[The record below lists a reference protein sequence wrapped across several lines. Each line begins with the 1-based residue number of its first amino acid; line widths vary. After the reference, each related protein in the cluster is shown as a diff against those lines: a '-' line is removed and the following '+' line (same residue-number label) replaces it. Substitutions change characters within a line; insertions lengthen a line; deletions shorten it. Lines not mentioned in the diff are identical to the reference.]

1 MRSQRAPQTSPGC
14 ARGSPRVSS
23 HSPVLLPPSAHIL
36 NAKASSPNNSGSL
49 MVSQCTTSLR
59 TPGISRSAYV
69 GSPSSQTKNSDRSI
83 HKSMDLESTRST
95 QQQTHNQQCTI
106 LAKKVAQLERRI
118 AEQEV
123 RILDQQERLSQ
134 LEKHEA
140 QNDAFH
146 AVMRL
151 SDEVSAQFV
160 EAMGKLNDQFKLV
173 QADIEYINGEI
184 AKIMGD
190 TKRRQQI
197 VMQHGANIDA
207 IVRDLA
213 YLKKTFHRNL
223 NVHV

>member
-1 MRSQRAPQTSPGC
+1 
-14 ARGSPRVSS
+14 
-23 HSPVLLPPSAHIL
+23 
-36 NAKASSPNNSGSL
+36 